1 MKKYNIALIG
11 QGRSGKNIHGKFLRS
26 DGNQYFIVKYVVETD
41 EARREKAKDLYPGC
55 ETFSDYRD
63 LYQLDDIDLVVNTS
77 CSEMHYEITKDLLNN
92 GLNVLVEKP
101 FARNRFEC
109 ETLIRIAKEKGLL
122 LTVFQQSFFAPHYT
136 KACEVI
142 QSGVLGE
149 IKQINIQ
156 YNGFARRWDWQ
167 TLQKRMGGSAYNT
180 GPHPIGLALG
190 FLDFDKNAQ
199 VVYSRLD
206 KALTCGDAEDCV
218 KILLTA
224 PGKPLVDVEINSTD
238 AYADYNLKIQ
248 GSRGTFV
255 STLSAFK
262 YKYIAN
268 KELTPRAP
276 IENFIQAE
284 DGEPIYCSE
293 KLDIQEVTGNTD
305 VSGAFNIAVS
315 KFYEELYYAIDEG
328 RPLSVTAEMAT
339 EIIAVIDKCHVD
351 NPMPI
356 LF

>member
-1 MKKYNIALIG
+1 MKKYNLALIG
-11 QGRSGKNIHGKFLRS
+11 QGRSGKNIHGKFLWSEANRFF
-26 DGNQYFIVKYVVETD
+26 NVKYVVDAD
-41 EARREKAKDLYPGC
+41 EARCEKAKTLFPGC
-55 ETFSDYRD
+55 ETFTDYRE
-63 LYQLDDIDLVVNTS
+63 LYKLDDIDIVVNSTY
-77 CSEMHYEITKDLLNN
+77 SEMHYEITKDLLNH

-109 ETLIRIAKEKGLL
+109 ETLIRLAKEKGLIL
-122 LTVFQQSFFAPHYT
+122 AVFQQSFFATHYT

-142 QSGVLGE
+142 ESGVLGE
-149 IKQINIQ
+149 IKQINVQ

-190 FLDFDKNAQ
+190 FLDFDKNTQ

-238 AYADYNLKIQ
+238 AYADHNLKIQ
-248 GSRGTFV
+248 GSRGTFIA
-255 STLSAFK
+255 SLSAYK
-262 YKYIAN
+262 YKYIAD
-268 KELTPRAP
+268 KVLPVQSP
-276 IENFIQAE
+276 IEDFLHAD

-293 KLDIQEVTGNTD
+293 KLDIQEVTGEMD
-305 VSGAFNIAVS
+305 VAAAFNVAVAQ
-315 KFYEELYYAIDEG
+315 FYEELYWAIAEG
-328 RPLSVTAEMAT
+328 RPMSVTPEMAA
-339 EIIAVIDKCHVD
+339 EIIAVIDKCHID

>member
-1 MKKYNIALIG
+1 MKKYNLALIG

-26 DGNQYFIVKYVVETD
+26 EGNQFFTVKYVVDTD
-41 EARREKAKDLYPGC
+41 ETRREKAKTLYPGC
-55 ETFSDYRD
+55 ETFADYRD
-63 LYQLDDIDLVVNTS
+63 LYQLNDIDLVVNSTY
-77 CSEMHYEITKDLLNN
+77 SEMHYEITKDLLNH

-109 ETLIRIAKEKGLL
+109 ETLIRIAREKGLIL
-122 LTVFQQSFFAPHYT
+122 AVFQQSFFAPHYK

-142 QSGVLGE
+142 ESGILGQ

-190 FLDFDKNAQ
+190 FLGFDQDVQ

-238 AYADYNLKIQ
+238 AYADHTLKIQ
-248 GSRGTFV
+248 GNRGTFI
-255 STLSAFK
+255 SSLSAFK
-262 YKYIAN
+262 YKHIAN
-268 KELTPRAP
+268 EELTERTP
-276 IENFIQAE
+276 IENFLQND
-284 DGEPIYCSE
+284 DGEPVYCSE
-293 KLDIQEVTGNTD
+293 KLDIQEVTGNLST
-305 VSGAFNIAVS
+305 SGAFNEAVAE
-315 KFYEELYYAIDEG
+315 FYEELYWALAEG
-328 RPLSVTAEMAT
+328 RPLSVTPEMAT
-339 EIIAVIDKCHVD
+339 EIVAIIDKCHID

>member
-1 MKKYNIALIG
+1 MKKYNLALIG

-26 DGNQYFIVKYVVETD
+26 EGNQFFTVKYVVDADET
-41 EARREKAKDLYPGC
+41 RREKAKALYPGC
-55 ETFSDYRD
+55 ETFADYQSLFRCS
-63 LYQLDDIDLVVNTS
+63 DIDLVVNSTY
-77 CSEMHYEITKDLLNN
+77 SEMHYEITKDLLSH

-109 ETLIRIAKEKGLL
+109 ETLIRMAKEKGLL
-122 LTVFQQSFFAPHYT
+122 LAVFQQSFFATHYT

-142 QSGVLGE
+142 QSGVLGQ
-149 IKQINIQ
+149 IKQINVQ

-190 FLDFDKNAQ
+190 FLDFDKDTQ

-238 AYADYNLKIQ
+238 AYADHTLKIQ

-268 KELTPRAP
+268 KDLTPRAP
-276 IENFIQAE
+276 IEDFIHAE

-293 KLDIQEVTGNTD
+293 QLDIQEVTGNMD
-305 VSGAFNIAVS
+305 VSAAFNVAVAR
-315 KFYEELYYAIDEG
+315 FYEELYWAIAEG
-328 RPLSVTAEMAT
+328 RPLSVTPEMAT
-339 EIIAVIDKCHVD
+339 EIVAVIDKCHID